1 MTTLSQMHIYQAW
14 PKKGPVTCLQLL
26 SVSSGQNYRKLLH
39 TPVGVYERR
48 SLFRPD
54 PHCRGA
60 AKKGSGMMAHQT
72 ENRALAV
79 FADGEPLSVAAPDS
93 GTLCHQQLLGSYEAA
108 LDAGAR
114 RILVDKR
121 QMVTSWDS
129 SVCKETVKA
138 VGRIFGHHQ
147 AKLAVV
153 IDQRDHIEK
162 ATCLGIMQHGAKV
175 LSTYDIEEAKSWLA
189 GEIF

>member
-1 MTTLSQMHIYQAW
+1 
-14 PKKGPVTCLQLL
+14 
-26 SVSSGQNYRKLLH
+26 
-39 TPVGVYERR
+39 
-48 SLFRPD
+48 
-54 PHCRGA
+54 
-60 AKKGSGMMAHQT
+60 MAHQT

-79 FADGEPLSVAAPDS
+79 FADEELLSVTTPEVGS
-93 GTLCHQQLLGSYEAA
+93 PCHQKLLNSYEAA

-121 QMVTSWDS
+121 QMVTSPDS
-129 SVCKETVKA
+129 NVCKETVKA

-153 IDQRDHIEK
+153 IDQNDHIEK
-162 ATCLGIMQHGAKV
+162 ATCLGIMQHGVKV